1 MKYIVE
7 KNNEDVKLMYYNV
20 NITGLNISPKNES
33 SSVSIKAK
41 EVVLVDSNLQD
52 AFIKERINRKI
63 DKIIKF
69 MLRILNDEGTTED
82 DTGMVLDEINR
93 LKGIIINKYR
103 KFMVES
109 EYKSILTKLILI
121 EEEFKKSYN
130 QKMYQSYLNN
140 NYYEEELSSIRGR

>member
-1 MKYIVE
+1 MKYIIE
-7 KNNEDVKLMYYNV
+7 KNNVDVKLMYYNV
-20 NITGLNISPKNES
+20 NITGLSISPKNES
-33 SSVSIKAK
+33 NSVSIKAK
-41 EVVLVDSNLQD
+41 EVTLVDTNLQD

-103 KFMVES
+103 KFMIES

-130 QKMYQSYLNN
+130 QKMYESFLNN
-140 NYYEEELSSIRGR
+140 NYYEEELSSGRGR

>member
-1 MKYIVE
+1 MKYVVE

>member
-1 MKYIVE
+1 MKYIIDN
-7 KNNEDVKLMYYNV
+7 NNENTKLVYYNV
-20 NITGLNISPKNES
+20 NMTGLDITLKNE
-33 SSVSIKAK
+33 VSGFNIKAK
-41 EVVLVDSNLQD
+41 KVILVDSALQD
-52 AFIKERINRKI
+52 SFIKTRINRKL

-69 MLRILNDEGTTED
+69 MLRILNDDETTDD

-103 KFMVES
+103 KYMVES

-130 QKMYQSYLNN
+130 QKMYESFLNN
-140 NYYEEELSSIRGR
+140 NYYEEELSSGRGR

>member
-1 MKYIVE
+1 MKYVIDKDNDKKRLV
-7 KNNEDVKLMYYNV
+7 YYGVNMIGLNV
-20 NITGLNISPKNES
+20 NPKNE
-33 SSVSIKAK
+33 VPGLDIKAK
-41 EVVLVDSNLQD
+41 KVIIVDNELTEEY
-52 AFIKERINRKI
+52 IRKRVNRKI

-103 KFMVES
+103 KYMLDS
-109 EYKSILTKLILI
+109 EYKSTLTKLILI

-130 QKMYQSYLNN
+130 NKMFRNYISN
-140 NYYEEELSSIRGR
+140 NYYEEELGSRGR

>member
-1 MKYIVE
+1 MKYVID
-7 KNNEDVKLMYYNV
+7 KNNDNMRLMYYSVNMVGLNV
-20 NITGLNISPKNES
+20 NPKNE
-33 SSVSIKAK
+33 VPGLKIKAK
-41 EVVLVDSNLQD
+41 KIILIDDELRKNY
-52 AFIKERINRKI
+52 IKKRINRKI

-103 KFMVES
+103 QYMLDS
-109 EYKSILTKLILI
+109 EYKEILTKLILI

-130 QKMYQSYLNN
+130 EKMLMNYS
-140 NYYEEELSSIRGR
+140 NYYEEEVKVGRGR

>member
-1 MKYIVE
+1 MKYIIE

-33 SSVSIKAK
+33 NSVSIKAK
-41 EVVLVDSNLQD
+41 EVTIVDANLQD

-69 MLRILNDEGTTED
+69 MIRILNDEGTTED

-130 QKMYQSYLNN
+130 QKMYESFLNN
-140 NYYEEELSSIRGR
+140 NYYEEELSSGRGR

>member
-1 MKYIVE
+1 MKYIIE

-20 NITGLNISPKNES
+20 NITGLSISPKNES
-33 SSVSIKAK
+33 NSVSIKAK
-41 EVVLVDSNLQD
+41 EVTLVDTNLQD

-103 KFMVES
+103 KFMIES

-130 QKMYQSYLNN
+130 QKMYESFLNN
-140 NYYEEELSSIRGR
+140 NYYEEELSSGRGR